1 MNTLKRTLALV
12 ATLAMAST
20 AFAACGSKDSDS
32 TPATDAATN
41 AATDAATNGATEA
54 PTEDAPVAGGNSQE
68 VGEVKLP
75 TGGDSFNIVSWDAND
90 CPKLIQLWADTTGK
104 SADDANF
111 VDLQTDGGGASAK
124 FDQRFASDENTD
136 VFFVETDWALN
147 YINNDETTVALD
159 QLGFSEDNWKDAY
172 AYTLEIARATDGANK
187 GKLVGASW
195 QAAAGGFAYRTDL
208 AEQYLGVKTPE
219 EMQTKI
225 GDWDKFAAAAKEVYT
240 KSEGKVNLADSLGGM
255 WQVYAANRTNAWV
268 TGTRVNFDDQCK
280 AFAELAK
287 DLWTNGGVAHT
298 GQWGDGWEQGGI
310 DGSTMGYFV
319 STWGVGEGAFF
330 GKASSESRGKW
341 NMVQGPDNYFWGGTW
356 MVVHPGCDNADLAQ
370 SFIKACTVDQAA
382 MKKYA
387 TSKPEFVNNKTA
399 MSEVIAEDLKIEFA
413 TENFGGQNY
422 FKVLDEN
429 VKTMNLKDLVTPYDA
444 KIKAAFL
451 ETIQQQYIEGSASY
465 DEAISAA
472 LTRVQTEIPD
482 LAANA

>member
-32 TPATDAATN
+32 TPATTAPATT
-41 AATDAATNGATEA
+41 APATQGETQA
-54 PTEDAPVAGGNSQE
+54 PTEDKPTAGGNSQE

-75 TGGDSFNIVSWDAND
+75 TNGDKFNVVSWDAND
-90 CPKLIQLWADTTGK
+90 CPKLIKLWAETTGK
-104 SADDANF
+104 SESDANF
-111 VDLQTDGGGASAK
+111 VDLQCKGSEAAAK

-136 VFFVETDWALN
+136 VFFVEADWALRFV
-147 YINNDETTVALD
+147 NDDKTTVALD
-159 QLGFSEDNWKDAY
+159 QLGFTEDNWKDAY
-172 AYTLEIARATDGANK
+172 QYTLEIARATSGANA

-208 AEQYLGVKTPE
+208 AEQYLGVKSADD
-219 EMQTKI
+219 MQTKI

-255 WQVYAANRTNAWV
+255 WQVYAANRKAPWV
-268 TGTRVNFDDQCK
+268 SGTRVNFDDQCK

-287 DLWTNGGVAHT
+287 DLWTNGGVAHVS
-298 GQWGDGWEQGGI
+298 QWNEGWEQGGV

-319 STWGVGEGAFF
+319 STWGVGDGAFL
-330 GKASSESRGKW
+330 GNASASSRGKW
-341 NMVQGPDNYFWGGTW
+341 NMIQGPASYFWGGTW

-399 MSEVIAEDLKIEFA
+399 MSEVIGENLKIEFA

-429 VKTMNLKDLVTPYDA
+429 VKTMDLKGLVTPYDA
-444 KIKAAFL
+444 TIKGIFLTKIQD
-451 ETIQQQYIEGSASY
+451 EYCTGNMSY

-472 LTRVQTEIPD
+472 LEKVQADVPE
-482 LAANA
+482 LAGNA

>member
-20 AFAACGSKDSDS
+20 AFVACGDDKSDS
-32 TPATDAATN
+32 TPATTAPATT
-41 AATDAATNGATEA
+41 APATQGETQA
-54 PTEDAPVAGGNSQE
+54 PTEDKPAEGGNSQN

-75 TGGDSFNIVSWDAND
+75 TNGDKFNVVSWDNND
-90 CPKLIQLWADTTGK
+90 CPKLIKLWAETTGK
-104 SADDANF
+104 SESDANF
-111 VDLQTDGGGASAK
+111 VDLMCKGGEAAAK

-136 VFFVETDWALN
+136 VFFVEADWALRFV
-147 YINNDETTVALD
+147 NDDKTTVALD
-159 QLGFSEDNWKDAY
+159 QLGFTEDNWKDAY
-172 AYTLEIARATDGANK
+172 AYTLEIARATSGANA

-208 AEQYLGVKTPE
+208 AEQYLGVKSADD
-219 EMQTKI
+219 MQTKI

-255 WQVYAANRTNAWV
+255 WQVYAANRKAPWV
-268 TGTRVNFDDQCK
+268 SGTRVNFDDQCK

-287 DLWTNGGVAHT
+287 DLWTNGGVAHVS
-298 GQWGDGWEQGGI
+298 QWNEGWEQGGI

-319 STWGVGEGAFF
+319 STWGVGDGQFF
-330 GKASSESRGKW
+330 GNASSSSRGKW
-341 NMVQGPDNYFWGGTW
+341 NMIQGPASYFWGGTW

-399 MSEVIAEDLKIEFA
+399 MSEVIGENLKIEFA
-413 TENFGGQNY
+413 TDNFDGQNY

-429 VKTMNLKDLVTPYDA
+429 VKTMDLKGLITPYDA
-444 KIKAAFL
+444 TIKGIFLGKIQD
-451 ETIQQQYIEGSASY
+451 EYCTGNMSY
-465 DEAISAA
+465 DEAISEA
-472 LTRVQTEIPD
+472 LKKVQADVPE
-482 LAANA
+482 LAGNA